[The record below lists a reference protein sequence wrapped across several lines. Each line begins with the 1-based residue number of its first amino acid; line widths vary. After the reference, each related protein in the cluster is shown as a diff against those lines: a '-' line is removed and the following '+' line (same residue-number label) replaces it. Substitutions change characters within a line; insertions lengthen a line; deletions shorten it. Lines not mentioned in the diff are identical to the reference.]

1 MSGDKVIIM
10 STLARLFFSLIK
22 GLRNEWSHFNRWVEK
37 QSYLIE
43 IEAVTINGPPDGWT
57 YPKRVR
63 LTSHS

>member
-22 GLRNEWSHFNRWVEK
+22 ELRNEWSHFNCWVEK

-43 IEAVTINGPPDGWT
+43 IEAVTLNGPPAGWI